1 MSEST
6 LELLKVSEA
15 QEVLR
20 VSKNTV
26 LKFIHEKKIPA
37 KKIGRNYMIDRKDV
51 IEFIEKCSV

>member
-6 LELLKVSEA
+6 PELLKISEA

>member
-6 LELLKVSEA
+6 PELLKISEA

-37 KKIGRNYMIDRKDV
+37 KKIGRNYMIEKKEV
-51 IEFIEKCSV
+51 MAFIERCNV

>member
-6 LELLKVSEA
+6 PELLKVSEA

>member
-6 LELLKVSEA
+6 PELLKVSEA

-51 IEFIEKCSV
+51 MEFIEKCSV